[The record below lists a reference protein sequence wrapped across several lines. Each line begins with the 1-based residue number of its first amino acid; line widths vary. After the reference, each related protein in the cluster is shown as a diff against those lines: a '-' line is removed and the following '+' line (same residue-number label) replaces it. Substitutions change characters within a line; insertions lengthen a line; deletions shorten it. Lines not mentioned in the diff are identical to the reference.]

1 MMMNRTKHTWNWVI
15 VAAGLFAFIFFI
27 ERHRHEP
34 DSKPALV
41 LPALKTS
48 AVTSVLVRAGQLE
61 VRAERTNDAW
71 QLISPM
77 VYPAQAASIENLLAA
92 LEHLAPATCIKAAE
106 LRGRPKVDEEYGFN
120 NPQASLML
128 QQRDYQG
135 QLLIGALTT
144 PGDQVFVQV
153 VGAGDIYVVDA
164 GLLKLLPRSVT
175 DWRDTSLVDSPR
187 LEFDRLTVTS
197 SGVKVLE
204 LQRNATNHY
213 FWRMT
218 SPLQARANNVRIA
231 EALLK
236 LQTLRVLQ
244 FVSDDAKA
252 DLDSFGLKPAELEL
266 ALARG
271 TNPVALVQFGKN
283 ATNDAS
289 QVYARRQELFVS
301 NAVVAVSGEPLKVW
315 RASARDF
322 PVNDFRD
329 PHLVT
334 VAARVDEVDVRGLD
348 DFTLQRQGSNAWRIV
363 AQNFPVDAGLADEFV
378 NDLSALQ
385 VAQFVKDVVTEPDLP
400 AYGLANPARQITLKS
415 APASGLVATNA
426 VIAQLSFGATQDDK
440 VYVRRT
446 DEDFVYAVRLDDFQR
461 LPWASWRLRERQIWS
476 FTTNDVARLTV
487 RQGGKLWQVARNGPA
502 QWSLAPGSQGI
513 INDLAIEEV
522 ASWLGQLAANTW
534 IERGDQNRG
543 RYGFTDGGDQ
553 ISVEL
558 KNGGKLNVEFGGRA
572 PSQYPYAA
580 VVLDGQTWIFE
591 FPPALLQLMQNY
603 LTIPAN
609 TP

>member
-1 MMMNRTKHTWNWVI
+1 MMMNRTKHTWHWVMI
-15 VAAGLFAFIFFI
+15 AAGLFAFIFFI
-27 ERHRHEP
+27 ERHWQEP

-61 VRAERTNDAW
+61 VRVERTNDTW
-71 QLISPM
+71 QLTSPM
-77 VYPAQAASIENLLAA
+77 AYPAQAASIENLLAA

-120 NPQASLML
+120 NPQALLTL
-128 QQRDYQG
+128 QQHDYQG
-135 QLLIGALTT
+135 QLLIGACTA

-175 DWRDTSLVDSPR
+175 DWRDTSLVDLPR
-187 LEFDRLTVTS
+187 LEFDRLVVTS

-231 EALLK
+231 EALEK
-236 LQTLRVLQ
+236 LQALRVLQ
-244 FVSDDAKA
+244 FVSDDARA
-252 DLDSFGLKPAELEL
+252 DLDAFGLKPAELEL

-271 TNPVALVQFGKN
+271 TNPIVLVQFGKN

-289 QVYARRQELFVS
+289 QVYARRQGL
-301 NAVVAVSGEPLKVW
+301 NAIVAVSGEPLKVW

-334 VAARVDEVDVRGLD
+334 VAARADEVEVHGLD
-348 DFTLQRQGSNAWRIV
+348 DFTLQRQGSSTWRIV
-363 AQNFPVDAGLADEFV
+363 SRNFPVDAGLADEFV

-400 AYGLANPARQITLKS
+400 VYGLANPARQITLKS
-415 APASGLVATNA
+415 APVSGQGATNA
-426 VIAQLSFGATQDDK
+426 VIAQLSFGATQEDK

-446 DEDFVYAVRLDDFQR
+446 DEDFVYAVRLADFQR
-461 LPWASWRLRERQIWS
+461 LPWASWRLRERQIWN

-487 RQGGKLWQVARNGPA
+487 RQGGKTWQVVRNGPV
-502 QWSLAPGSQGI
+502 QWSLAPGSQGM

-522 ASWLGQLAANTW
+522 ACWLGQLAANAW
-534 IERGDQNRG
+534 IERGDQNLARH
-543 RYGFTDGGDQ
+543 GFTASGDQ
-553 ISVEL
+553 ITVEL
-558 KNGGKLNVEFGGRA
+558 KNGGKLNVEFGGLA
-572 PSQYPYAA
+572 PSQYPCAA

-591 FPPALLQLMQNY
+591 FPPALFQLIQNY
-603 LTIPAN
+603 LTISAK